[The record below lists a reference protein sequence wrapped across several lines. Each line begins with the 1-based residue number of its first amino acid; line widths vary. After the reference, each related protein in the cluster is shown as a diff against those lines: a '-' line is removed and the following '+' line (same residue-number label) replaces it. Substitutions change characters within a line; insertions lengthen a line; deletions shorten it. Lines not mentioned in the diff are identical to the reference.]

1 MSDSHSESHSK
12 KIRIKRMRRKRAHL
26 RLRNRVQGTP
36 ARPRLA
42 VYKSLR
48 YIYAQVID
56 DLSGRT
62 LVQASSAEPE
72 LKKALKGSAASIA
85 AARRVGE
92 TLAER
97 AKSQGVEKVVFDRGG
112 AIYHG
117 KVKALADGAR
127 AQGLDF

>member
-1 MSDSHSESHSK
+1 MSDSHSK

-26 RLRNRVQGTP
+26 RLRNRVKGTT

-56 DLSGRT
+56 DQSGKT
-62 LVQASSAEPE
+62 LAQASSAEPE
-72 LKKALKGSAASIA
+72 LKQGLEGLTGNVE

-92 TLAER
+92 AVAER
-97 AKSQGVEKVVFDRGG
+97 AKAQGLDQVVFDRGG

-117 KVKALADGAR
+117 KIKAVADGAR
-127 AQGLDF
+127 AKGLVF

>member
-1 MSDSHSESHSK
+1 MRDSHSK
-12 KIRIKRMRRKRAHL
+12 RIQTKRMRRQRAHL

-42 VYKSLR
+42 VHKSLR

-56 DLSGRT
+56 DLNGRT
-62 LVQASSAEPE
+62 LAHASSAEPE
-72 LKKALKGSAASIA
+72 LRQGLEGSTGNVD

-97 AKSQGVEKVVFDRGG
+97 AKSQGVERVVFDRGG

-117 KVKALADGAR
+117 KVKAVADGAR
-127 AQGLDF
+127 AKGLEF

>member
-1 MSDSHSESHSK
+1 MTDSHSK
-12 KIRIKRMRRKRAHL
+12 RIQMKRMRRQRAHL

-56 DLSGRT
+56 DLNGRT
-62 LVQASSAEPE
+62 LAHASSAEPE
-72 LKKALKGSAASIA
+72 LKQALKGAGGNVD
-85 AARRVGE
+85 AARQVGE
-92 TLAER
+92 TIAQR
-97 AKSQGVEKVVFDRGG
+97 AKTQGVEKVVFDRGG

-117 KVKALADGAR
+117 KVKAVADGAR
-127 AQGLDF
+127 AKGLEF

>member
-1 MSDSHSESHSK
+1 MSDSHSK

-56 DLSGRT
+56 DQSGRT
-62 LVQASSAEPE
+62 LAHASSAEPE
-72 LKKALKGSAASIA
+72 LKKALKGATGNVD

-92 TLAER
+92 AVAER
-97 AKSQGVEKVVFDRGG
+97 AKQSGIEKVVFDRGG

-117 KVKALADGAR
+117 RVKAVAEGAR
-127 AQGLDF
+127 AQGLKL

>member
-1 MSDSHSESHSK
+1 MSDSHSK
-12 KIRIKRMRRKRAHL
+12 KIRTKRRRRKRAHL

-56 DLSGRT
+56 DLNGRT
-62 LVQASSAEPE
+62 LAQASSAEPE
-72 LKKALKGSAASIA
+72 LKEALKGATGNID

-92 TLAER
+92 TVAER
-97 AKSQGVEKVVFDRGG
+97 AKTQGVEKVVFDRGG

-117 KVKALADGAR
+117 KVKAVADGAR
-127 AQGLDF
+127 ARGLEF